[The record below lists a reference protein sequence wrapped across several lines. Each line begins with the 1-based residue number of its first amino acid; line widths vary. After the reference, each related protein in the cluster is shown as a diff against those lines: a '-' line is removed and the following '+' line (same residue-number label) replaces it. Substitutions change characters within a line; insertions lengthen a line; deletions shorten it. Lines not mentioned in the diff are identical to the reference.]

1 MIIQTIDTLPK
12 TGINLFLLRKDMD
25 KYKKLINILK
35 NKFKNPLIKSLSTLT
50 EGQASSAMLAV
61 DYLKKDQQ
69 FKNLPILF
77 SACDL
82 GVIYNEK
89 LYMNILK
96 NKKKFDLIVWTTNK
110 INDAKLN
117 PNMYGWVSSKNNE
130 IDKVLVKKQP
140 KIYQNYSLITGI
152 FMFKNINI
160 FEKCYKSLVL
170 NQNKINGEFYM
181 NSMIEEA
188 IKLKLKCVNFLLD
201 DYFSWGTPFELNTF
215 NYWQSYF
222 HKWKGHPYR
231 IESDPFVSKTNQL
244 VKKANEFD
252 LI

>member
-1 MIIQTIDTLPK
+1 
-12 TGINLFLLRKDMD
+12 
-25 KYKKLINILK
+25 
-35 NKFKNPLIKSLSTLT
+35 
-50 EGQASSAMLAV
+50 
-61 DYLKKDQQ
+61 
-69 FKNLPILF
+69 
-77 SACDL
+77 
-82 GVIYNEK
+82 
-89 LYMNILK
+89 MNILK
-96 NKKKFDLIVWTTNK
+96 NKKFDLIVWTTNK

-140 KIYQNYSLITGI
+140 KIYQKYSLITGI

-201 DYFSWGTPFELNTF
+201 DYFRGVHHLS
-215 NYWQSYF
+215 
-222 HKWKGHPYR
+222 
-231 IESDPFVSKTNQL
+231 
-244 VKKANEFD
+244 
-252 LI
+252 